1 MTVELHFLRH
11 AHAGDPLKW
20 HADDAE
26 RPLSGK
32 GRDQADRLARM
43 LEAIGFQTDAIL
55 TSPKL
60 RAQQTAEPV
69 ALRLGTRMVV
79 DDRLAGPV
87 TLAALE
93 RILADAGGPSKPVI
107 VGHDPDFSELVALLV
122 GASELPMRKGAF
134 ARVDLAH
141 GLAPGTGVLR
151 WLIPPELVPGR

>member
-1 MTVELHFLRH
+1 MTVALHFLRH

-43 LEAIGFQTDAIL
+43 LEAIGFETDAIL

-107 VGHDPDFSELVALLV
+107 VGHDPDFSELVVLLV
-122 GASELPMRKGAF
+122 GASELPEAGLHGSSHY
-134 ARVDLAH
+134 DL
-141 GLAPGTGVLR
+141 PGVLR

>member
-1 MTVELHFLRH
+1 MTVALHFLRH

-20 HADDAE
+20 HGDDAE

-43 LEAIGFQTDAIL
+43 LEAIGFETDAIL

>member
-20 HADDAE
+20 HGDDAE
-26 RPLSGK
+26 RPLSGRA
-32 GRDQADRLARM
+32 GTRPTGWPDAR
-43 LEAIGFQTDAIL
+43 AIGFETDAIL

-60 RAQQTAEPV
+60 RAQQDRRAGRAPP
-69 ALRLGTRMVV
+69 GTRMVV